1 MQMDNF
7 LIQVESLKTN
17 CEISNYFINNNIN
30 IIDFI
35 ESYIKVDNLVRNNDQ
50 FDNQTS
56 LEKKLDN
63 LQNQIH
69 SLSNTNIKN
78 ELLELFNSNFNSLSS
93 ISSNVSKDLENI
105 KTYIGNTVTNLHS
118 NNDKRIFQQMS
129 QLITSLS
136 FNDKLSTIHELVA
149 NLHTNLTSHSTN
161 KGAISENILHHKLT
175 AEFPDADVI
184 ETRNIP
190 RSGDFI
196 LNRAN
201 KPKIMI
207 DIKNYQRNVPTTETD
222 KFFRDIEFQKCS
234 GILASVQSGIACKQN
249 FDIELV
255 DNKYIVV
262 FIHNFNFDAVHIRLA
277 TNVIDH
283 LSSIL
288 ESQYNLDNIILPRES
303 FGSLKS
309 EYETFLSVFNNHIN
323 IIQSNVQALSSLQ
336 LTLLDQ
342 FFSSKL
348 QSQRTENS
356 SRITPFFCS
365 TCKRYYKTKF
375 TLDRHILEK
384 HP

>member
-1 MQMDNF
+1 MDNF
-7 LIQVESLKTN
+7 LIQIESLKSN
-17 CEISNYFINNNIN
+17 SVVSNYFIENNIN
-30 IIDFI
+30 VVDFI
-35 ESYIKVDNLVRNNDQ
+35 SSYIRVDSLVRNNELN
-50 FDNQTS
+50 DNKLLS
-56 LEKKLDN
+56 KKLDD
-63 LQNQIH
+63 LIH

-78 ELLELFNSNFNSLSS
+78 DLLELFNSNFNSLSS

-118 NNDKRIFQQMS
+118 DNDKRIFQQMS

-136 FNDKLSTIHELVA
+136 FNDKLSSIHELVT

-175 AEFPDADVI
+175 AEFPDADVV

-234 GILASVQSGIACKQN
+234 GILASVQSGVACKQN

-255 DNKYIVV
+255 DSKYIVV
-262 FIHNFNFDAVHIRLA
+262 FIHNFNFDAVQIRLA

-283 LSSIL
+283 LSNIL
-288 ESQYNLDNIILPRES
+288 ESQYNLDNIVLPRDS
-303 FGSLKS
+303 FSSLKS

-356 SRITPFFCS
+356 RITPFFCS
-365 TCKRYYKTKF
+365 ACKRYYKTKF
-375 TLDRHILEK
+375 TLDRHVLEK